1 MSNLILYDY
10 REVSRIHHWP
20 FESPLALTVA
30 ETDFFGVP
38 CSEAICL
45 YFARRQHHQLTVS
58 EQTAWQRGVQQQ
70 VAAQRK
76 ENP

>member
-20 FESPLALTVA
+20 FESPLALHALTVA

-38 CSEAICL
+38 SPVKIVGQNFLLLSGAFKFLLVDCPEFSLSSA
-45 YFARRQHHQLTVS
+45 
-58 EQTAWQRGVQQQ
+58 
-70 VAAQRK
+70 
-76 ENP
+76 P